1 MGALTPT
8 QPAAAIE
15 YLEQAMVKIRFF
27 EGTVR
32 WMYLDEPGLVTV
44 GVGQMLPNVKAAQL
58 LPFMI
63 GGQLATPQQ
72 IAADYE
78 RVKAMQPAHLP
89 PFYFRNSAPVLADG
103 EINLLLLRTVRAVDQ
118 ELAHTFARYAQWPRG
133 AKLATIDMV
142 YNLGLSGFREYT
154 HLNAALE
161 IQDWTSAA
169 KECGRNV
176 HLASFAS
183 RNYWTRTQFMN
194 AALPAATLTNV

>member
-1 MGALTPT
+1 MGTMTPT

-15 YLEQAMVKIRFF
+15 YLEKAMVKIRFW

-44 GVGQMLPNVKAAQL
+44 GVGQMLPNVNAAQL
-58 LPFMI
+58 LPFLI
-63 GGQLATPQQ
+63 GGQTATAEQ

-78 RVKAMQPAHLP
+78 RVKAMRPAQLP
-89 PFYFRNSAPVLADG
+89 PFYCCSSAVTLADG
-103 EINLLLLRTVRAVDQ
+103 EINLLLLRTVKAIDL
-118 ELAHTFARYAQWPRG
+118 ELEHAFVRYAQWPTG
-133 AKLATIDMV
+133 VKLATIDMV

-161 IQDWTSAA
+161 IQDWTRAA

-176 HLASFAS
+176 HLASFAA

-194 AALPAATLTNV
+194 AALPAAV